1 MKQQVDAADIWAQP
15 EHGSYP
21 AMRCAP
27 DPPTWRARL
36 AGARSPVIICGAA
49 WS

>member
-27 DPPTWRARL
+27 DPPTWRGPRSGWRAR
-36 AGARSPVIICGAA
+36 VIICGAA